1 MLLYFVRRLFM
12 SLLVALLAISLLAGL
27 VHFIPGDPVRVI
39 LGPRATPAKSAEV
52 RAEMELDKPIPVQ
65 IWNFTRRALGGDL
78 GKDFV
83 SHRPVTAIVGE
94 ALPHTLVL
102 AIGSLT
108 LAALIGIPLGV
119 YSATHPNSLADRVSG
134 FIAVGFITLPSYVAG
149 LFLLLLFAVQ
159 LNWSP
164 AIGAGDWAN
173 PRDYLRHLVL
183 PLVALA
189 VTWVGYL
196 ARLVR
201 ASMLEALTADYIRT
215 AFAHGLPKRIIYYQH
230 ALKNA
235 LIPTVAVLGVGL
247 GNLLGGAVFV
257 EIIFT
262 RPGLGRLIVDAIASR
277 NYPVVRGG
285 VLAAALLFVVANL
298 LADLVIQWL
307 DPRIQF
313 EEGST

>member
-1 MLLYFVRRLFM
+1 MLLYFVRRLLM

-27 VHFIPGDPVRVI
+27 VHFIPGDPVQVI

-52 RAEMELDKPIPVQ
+52 RAEMELDKPVPVQ
-65 IWNFTRRALGGDL
+65 IWNFTWRALRGDL

-83 SHRPVTAIVGE
+83 SHRPVTTIVGE

-102 AIGSLT
+102 AIGSLA

-134 FIAVGFITLPSYVAG
+134 FFAVGFITLPSYVAG

-159 LNWSP
+159 LNWLP
-164 AIGAGDWAN
+164 AIGTGDWAD
-173 PRDYLRHLVL
+173 PLDYLRHLVL

-189 VTWVGYL
+189 ITWVGYL

-285 VLAAALLFVVANL
+285 VLAAALLFVAANL

-313 EEGST
+313 EEGSA